1 MSSTTKFNESET
13 LEAYR
18 VALENAQTQPKILTA
33 LSEIGFGKEKITEG
47 QAILK
52 DTRATY
58 DKNAFEDIETSRAF
72 QKFRKKREELYKTY
86 RIDRKKA
93 LVIFYNEPSPLE
105 ELGIPDSMPRT
116 YLRWFEAARKFYTTA
131 SENSGIQERLA
142 ELNITTEHLKE
153 ALNLIGEVESARS
166 DWLREKGES
175 QDATQLKDE
184 AFNKIDDWMRRFY
197 AVSRIAL
204 EDNPQLLE
212 AVGKVIR

>member
-1 MSSTTKFNESET
+1 
-13 LEAYR
+13 
-18 VALENAQTQPKILTA
+18 
-33 LSEIGFGKEKITEG
+33 
-47 QAILK
+47 
-52 DTRATY
+52 
-58 DKNAFEDIETSRAF
+58 
-72 QKFRKKREELYKTY
+72 
-86 RIDRKKA
+86 
-93 LVIFYNEPSPLE
+93 
-105 ELGIPDSMPRT
+105 MPRT
-116 YLRWFEAARKFYTTA
+116 YLRWFEAARKFYTAA

-142 ELNITTEHLKE
+142 ELNITIEHLKE